1 MSTLG
6 RILLTPRLF
15 TLLNLVLNG
24 NDFLSLLVLSL
35 STQKAFLH
43 SLISNMQILI
53 IVNAPPPYGGGEIRG
68 THIARYLSEI
78 EGYVCYC
85 YSRSKASKKS
95 QGRVTF
101 RNISEG
107 LGWIRQVLRL
117 IRIHDPSKL
126 YLSIPKNTSA
136 FLRLF
141 PVLEYANR
149 KGVKVYGELAGARF
163 LFLDRPGVFRSIA
176 LRYLHMFHSIRF
188 LGKHIQDYH
197 KKYGFS
203 NTVAFDNGIDESD
216 LKDGDYLTRAS
227 SRPLRL
233 LYVGVLNRTK
243 GIPKLIDALLI
254 TLKAGVSFTCTFV
267 GEWGDSSLQNEI
279 EQLLAANPS
288 LEQKITFTGR
298 LDSDAIWE
306 EYKKAAILVHPTEWD
321 GQPLTILEA
330 YAMGLCVITTKV
342 GAIPDTVADIEN
354 GRLMDDNEPSGIAEA
369 ITWYARNPE
378 SLAEVMGRNRELFEK
393 RFTLERYLSNVEKWL
408 SAETP
413 QQDLFIR

>member
-1 MSTLG
+1 MVL
-6 RILLTPRLF
+6 
-15 TLLNLVLNG
+15 LVLN
-24 NDFLSLLVLSL
+24 V
-35 STQKAFLH
+35 
-43 SLISNMQILI
+43 
-53 IVNAPPPYGGGEIRG
+53 PPPYGGGELLG
-68 THIARYLSEI
+68 AQIARYFTDSDEH
-78 EGYVCYC
+78 VCYC

-107 LGWIRQVLRL
+107 LVWIRKVLRL
-117 IRIHDPSKL
+117 IRFHNPSKM

-136 FLRLF
+136 FLRLI

-163 LFLDRPGVFRSIA
+163 LFLDRPGIFRSIG

-188 LGKHIQDYH
+188 LGMHIQDYH
-197 KKYGFS
+197 TQYGFS
-203 NTVAFDNGIDESD
+203 NTVAFDNGIDAPD
-216 LKDGDYLTRAS
+216 FKDSDYLARAS

-243 GIPKLIDALLI
+243 GIPKLIEALQI
-254 TLKAGVSFTCTFV
+254 ILKTGVDFTCTLI

-279 EQLLAANPS
+279 EQLLAANPT
-288 LEQKITFTGR
+288 LDEKITFTGR

-342 GAIPDTVADIEN
+342 GAIPDTVVDIEN
-354 GRLMDDNEPSGIAEA
+354 GRLLDDNEPSGIAEA

-393 RFTLERYLSNVEKWL
+393 RFTLERYLSNVEMWL
-408 SAETP
+408 SAETL
-413 QQDLFIR
+413 QQDLLIR